1 MKEWKNK
8 WDAPKEQRKL
18 WKELIGKE
26 TGFGGEIPNFP
37 DRMFINTTTT
47 GGHAWAPSSGVL
59 PSDIPEASK
68 VDDFLQESSGDLDDL
83 IAIE

>member
-1 MKEWKNK
+1 MRNK
-8 WDAPKEQRKL
+8 VISLKLDEQ
-18 WKELIGKE
+18 
-26 TGFGGEIPNFP
+26 P

-59 PSDIPEASK
+59 PSDLPEASK

>member
-1 MKEWKNK
+1 
-8 WDAPKEQRKL
+8 
-18 WKELIGKE
+18 
-26 TGFGGEIPNFP
+26 
-37 DRMFINTTTT
+37 MFINTMTT

-68 VDDFLQESSGDLDDL
+68 VDDFLQESSGGLDDL

>member
-1 MKEWKNK
+1 
-8 WDAPKEQRKL
+8 
-18 WKELIGKE
+18 
-26 TGFGGEIPNFP
+26 
-37 DRMFINTTTT
+37 MFINTTTT